1 MNSNKFQ
8 TEYWRV
14 ADTMSTTN
22 VNLITMDQ
30 TRSQVPTYDSS
41 RIKQAATK
49 IVQEPQFNHGKP
61 LHVSA

>member
-1 MNSNKFQ
+1 MHNNQFQ
-8 TEYWRV
+8 TEYWRDGV
-14 ADTMSTTN
+14 PAN

-30 TRSQVPTYDSS
+30 NRIQVPTYDSS

-49 IVQEPQFNHGKP
+49 IVQEPPFNLGKP